1 MPPVLGRNELLPRVQ
16 PPPMESAAITHP
28 AVIEKTIT
36 PAPGTVLFFINDF
49 PSYFFN
55 NPTMALP
62 MASPTFM

>member
-1 MPPVLGRNELLPRVQ
+1 
-16 PPPMESAAITHP
+16 MESAAITHP
-28 AVIEKTIT
+28 AVIGKTIT

-49 PSYFFN
+49 LSYFFN